1 MAENNNNQN
10 TQSQEGQTNSNQSQN
25 QNQNTQQSQST
36 QNNAGNNNQNQNIDV
51 EAEKKKAVEE
61 YIKSLGL
68 ENSESLSSIVQ
79 AHNEKLESEKT
90 DLEKK
95 DDELTKALQ
104 QLNEEKKARIMAEA
118 KNFALTLK
126 AKPSLLDDLII
137 VATAKVTKEKDIQA
151 VITEMKDSENGK
163 VYFEDEEEEAE
174 KNKNVT
180 RKAIN
185 NNQSNNQN
193 SQNNS
198 QNNDKNN
205 NSGTMAERLFNN
217 RQKVKNHYFGRK

>member
-1 MAENNNNQN
+1 MAENNKNQN
-10 TQSQEGQTNSNQSQN
+10 TQSQEGQVNNSQN
-25 QNQNTQQSQST
+25 QNQSTQQNQNTQK
-36 QNNAGNNNQNQNIDV
+36 NAGNNNQSQHVDV
-51 EAEKKKAVEE
+51 EAEKRKAVEE

-79 AHNEKLESEKT
+79 AHNEKVESEKT
-90 DLEKK
+90 GLEKK

-174 KNKNVT
+174 KNKNKNVT

-185 NNQSNNQN
+185 SNQPNSQN

-198 QNNDKNN
+198 QNNNQN

>member
-10 TQSQEGQTNSNQSQN
+10 TQGQEGQTNNNNQSQN
-25 QNQNTQQSQST
+25 QNQNTQQNQNSQS
-36 QNNAGNNNQNQNIDV
+36 NAGNNNQNQNIDV

-68 ENSESLSSIVQ
+68 ESSESLSSIVK
-79 AHNEKLESEKT
+79 AHNEKVESEKT

-95 DDELTKALQ
+95 DDELTKALH

-163 VYFEDEEEEAE
+163 VYFEEEEAE

-185 NNQSNNQN
+185 NNQSNNQ
-193 SQNNS
+193 NS

>member
-1 MAENNNNQN
+1 MAENNKNQN
-10 TQSQEGQTNSNQSQN
+10 TQSQEGQVNNSQN
-25 QNQNTQQSQST
+25 QNQSTQQNQNTQK
-36 QNNAGNNNQNQNIDV
+36 NAGNNNQSQHVDV
-51 EAEKKKAVEE
+51 EAEKRKAVEE

-79 AHNEKLESEKT
+79 AHNEKVESEKT

-174 KNKNVT
+174 KNKNKNVT

-185 NNQSNNQN
+185 SNQPNSQN

-198 QNNDKNN
+198 QNNNQN